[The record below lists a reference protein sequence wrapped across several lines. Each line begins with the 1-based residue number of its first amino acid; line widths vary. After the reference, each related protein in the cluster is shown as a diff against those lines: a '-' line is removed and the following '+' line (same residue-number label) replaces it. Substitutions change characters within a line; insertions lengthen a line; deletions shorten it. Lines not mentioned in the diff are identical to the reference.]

1 MSAGSIRSRSDVS
14 GLDTASA
21 ATLRGDP
28 EGGTNEPRRCCRGS
42 RLIPDP
48 QPQTPGCWSRA
59 TVGCCGSAA
68 HWRDLLQR
76 HGKWET
82 LQKRFTRWLKSAVWD
97 EVFAALIK
105 HCNHPYLMLDTTL
118 LRSHRH
124 AGRKKSPQDQAL
136 GGARGELISKIQM
149 APDRLERDPF
159 SIAQT
164 LS

>member
-1 MSAGSIRSRSDVS
+1 MLPGKPSD
-14 GLDTASA
+14 
-21 ATLRGDP
+21 
-28 EGGTNEPRRCCRGS
+28 PRRTAGNTLLLVKGCRWVL
-42 RLIPDP
+42 R
-48 QPQTPGCWSRA
+48 
-59 TVGCCGSAA
+59 SAA
-68 HWRDLLQR
+68 HWRDLPQR

-82 LQKRFTRWLKSAVWD
+82 LQKRFTRWSKSAVWD

-118 LRSHRH
+118 LRAHQH

-136 GGARGELISKIQM
+136 GRARGELISKIQM